1 MKRIFRKPY
10 VFWTIGIF
18 FIYMAINV
26 SVSQFYI
33 TIQYI
38 PYYLNTIHWGEL
50 VLGAILSIT
59 IGILISVNMVY
70 TYIRY
75 KERKKYGA
83 EGALT
88 CAATIGGL
96 ATGVCSA
103 CVAGIVPLIF
113 SLMGLSFSWLSL
125 PFKGMEVQVLVIVIL
140 VLSLY
145 WNSKSK

>member
-1 MKRIFRKPY
+1 MKRVFAKPY
-10 VFWTIGIF
+10 IYWILGIF
-18 FIYMAINV
+18 VIYMALNIII
-26 SVSQFYI
+26 SQFYI

-38 PYYLNTIHWGEL
+38 PYYLKTIKWAEL
-50 VLGAILSIT
+50 IAGGLLSLIIGA
-59 IGILISVNMVY
+59 LIAINMVY

-75 KERKKYGA
+75 KERKKYKA

-96 ATGVCSA
+96 ATGICSA

-125 PFKGMEVQVLVIVIL
+125 PFRGMEIQALVIVIL
-140 VLSLY
+140 AISLY
-145 WNSKSK
+145 WNSRSK